1 VSARHIR
8 PRARHRVTL
17 EDVEIGSR
25 VFVNYNYDE
34 PSERGYWYD
43 AVVEKKRV
51 TRTIKELYATVFIG

>member
-1 VSARHIR
+1 MSARHIR